1 MRVFLLSLL
10 ACAAAQTVLL
20 DSLSVGGARPDCF
33 LLLVL
38 CWSPRVR
45 PELATIQGFCV
56 GLCQDALS
64 GGPLGLKAFTY
75 SLLGFLTALL
85 SHDLVTDKPLAQ
97 FWLLLAGAAGA
108 GALSFLLLSFF
119 TGLTPLLPALRVI
132 VPETLYTAVA
142 GFLLL
147 RLPWVRIALARTT

>member
-20 DSLSVGGARPDCF
+20 DSLSVGGVRPDCF

-45 PELATIQGFCV
+45 PDLATIQGFCV

-75 SLLGFLTALL
+75 SVLGFLTALL
-85 SHDLVTDKPLAQ
+85 SHDLFTDKPLAQ
-97 FWLLLAGAAGA
+97 FWLLLVGAASS

-119 TGLTPLLPALRVI
+119 MGLTPLLPALWVI
-132 VPETLYTAVA
+132 VPETLYTAVV

-147 RLPWVRIALARTT
+147 RLPWVRATLARAT

>member
-1 MRVFLLSLL
+1 MRVFLLSLI
-10 ACAAAQTVLL
+10 ACAAAQAVLL
-20 DSLSVGGARPDCF
+20 DPLSVGGVRPDCF

-85 SHDLVTDKPLAQ
+85 SHDLFTDKPLAQ
-97 FWLLLAGAAGA
+97 FWLLLVGAASA
-108 GALSFLLLSFF
+108 GGLSFLLLSFF
-119 TGLTPLLPALRVI
+119 MGPTPLLPALWVI
-132 VPETLYTAVA
+132 VPETLYTAVV

-147 RLPWVRIALARTT
+147 RLPWVRVALARTT

>member
-1 MRVFLLSLL
+1 MRLFLLSLI

-20 DSLSVGGARPDCF
+20 DPLSVSGVRPDCF

-75 SLLGFLTALL
+75 TLLGFLTALL
-85 SHDLVTDKPLAQ
+85 SHDLFTDEPLAQ

-108 GALSFLLLSFF
+108 GALSFLLLTFF
-119 TGLTPLLPALRVI
+119 MGPIPLLPALWVI

-147 RLPWVRIALARTT
+147 RLPWVRATLARTT

>member
-20 DSLSVGGARPDCF
+20 DPLSVGGVRPDCF

-85 SHDLVTDKPLAQ
+85 SHDLFTDKPLAQ
-97 FWLLLAGAAGA
+97 FWLLLVGAASA
-108 GALSFLLLSFF
+108 GALSFLLLTFF
-119 TGLTPLLPALRVI
+119 MGLTPLLPALWVI
-132 VPETLYTAVA
+132 VPETLYTAVV

-147 RLPWVRIALARTT
+147 RLPWVRATLARAT

>member
-20 DSLSVGGARPDCF
+20 DSLSVGGVRPECF

-85 SHDLVTDKPLAQ
+85 SHDLSTDKPLAQ
-97 FWLLLAGAAGA
+97 FWLLLVGAAGA

-119 TGLTPLLPALRVI
+119 MGLTPLLPALRVI

-147 RLPWVRIALARTT
+147 RLPWVRVALARTT